1 MVNKNLIERWF
12 YMKKYLLFLL
22 LATLVLFAGC
32 QSTSIDKPNTEG
44 SNITD
49 SKEITDQSSATQTV
63 EVIEIIDMTKT
74 EDITCADALQ
84 KFYADAEYNYFYSC
98 IKSEYVIVEYSD
110 GSQKTV
116 EEALKIGDITI
127 EDLDKFEIKYYKKT
141 LDGKETQVE
150 NQGEPF
156 QKTTLNVDE
165 ISSVTIKI
173 FTSLNG
179 GPKQKII
186 TDRVLISEMVE
197 YWNSVVLK
205 NKVESVDPGTT
216 LSVVFNGDV
225 AFSINNGY
233 LGYDGN
239 YYEQPGRLEEQFK
252 KFYSLAKEKETT
264 IEY

>member
-1 MVNKNLIERWF
+1 
-12 YMKKYLLFLL
+12 MKKYLLFLL
-22 LATLVLFAGC
+22 LLVALVLFAGC
-32 QSTSIDKPNTEG
+32 QSTFIDKPNTEI

-49 SKEITDQSSATQTV
+49 GTEITDQSSATQTV
-63 EVIEIIDMTKT
+63 EVIEIIDMTEI
-74 EDITCADALQ
+74 EDIVCADALQ
-84 KFYADAEYNYFYSC
+84 RFYADTEYNYFYSC
-98 IKSEYVIVEYSD
+98 IKSEYVIVKYSD

-141 LDGKETQVE
+141 LDGKETQGE
-150 NQGEPF
+150 NQSEPF
-156 QKTTLNVDE
+156 QKTKINVDD

-186 TDRVLISEMVE
+186 TDRALISEMVE
-197 YWNSVVLK
+197 YWNNVVLK
-205 NKVESVDPGTT
+205 NKVERTKPGTT
-216 LSVVFNGDV
+216 LSVVFNSDV

-239 YYEQPGRLEEQFK
+239 YYEQPVRLEEQFK
-252 KFYSLAKEKETT
+252 KFYALANEKETT
-264 IEY
+264 IDFK

>member
-1 MVNKNLIERWF
+1 
-12 YMKKYLLFLL
+12 MKKYLLFLLL

-32 QSTSIDKPNTEG
+32 QSTSIDKPNTEP

-49 SKEITDQSSATQTV
+49 STKATNQSSAIQPG
-63 EVIEIIDMTKT
+63 EVIEIIDMTET
-74 EDITCADALQ
+74 EDITCDAALQ
-84 KFYADAEYNYFYSC
+84 KFYADAEYNYFYSR
-98 IKSEYVIVEYSD
+98 IKSEYVIVKYSD

-141 LDGKETQVE
+141 LDGKEIQVE
-150 NQGEPF
+150 SQGVSF
-156 QKTTLNVDE
+156 QNTKLNVDE

-197 YWNSVVLK
+197 YWNNVVLK
-205 NKVESVDPGTT
+205 NKTERPKPGTT
-216 LSVVFNGDV
+216 LVVIFNSDV
-225 AFSINNGY
+225 SFSINGGY
-233 LGYDGN
+233 LFYDGN
-239 YYEQPGRLEEQFK
+239 YYEQPVGLEEQFK
-252 KFYSLAKEKETT
+252 KYYALAEEKETA

>member
-1 MVNKNLIERWF
+1 
-12 YMKKYLLFLL
+12 MKKYLLFLLL

-32 QSTSIDKPNTEG
+32 QSTSIDKPNTEP

-49 SKEITDQSSATQTV
+49 NIKAKNQSSATQPG
-63 EVIEIIDMTKT
+63 EVFEIIDMTKI
-74 EDITCADALQ
+74 EDIVCADALQ

-98 IKSEYVIVEYSD
+98 IKSEYVIVKYSD
-110 GSQKTV
+110 GSKKTV

-127 EDLDKFEIKYYKKT
+127 EDLDKFEIEYYKKT

-156 QKTTLNVDE
+156 QKTKLNVDE

-197 YWNSVVLK
+197 YWNNVVLK
-205 NKVESVDPGTT
+205 NEVERVKPGTT
-216 LSVVFNGDV
+216 LSVLFNSDV

-252 KFYSLAKEKETT
+252 KYYALAKEEATL

>member
-1 MVNKNLIERWF
+1 
-12 YMKKYLLFLL
+12 MKKHFLFLL
-22 LATLVLFAGC
+22 LAILVFFAGC
-32 QSTSIDKPNTEG
+32 QSTSIDKPNTEI
-44 SNITD
+44 SITTD
-49 SKEITDQSSATQTV
+49 GTEITDQSSATQTV
-63 EVIEIIDMTKT
+63 EVIEIIDKTKT

-127 EDLDKFEIKYYKKT
+127 EDLDKFEIKYYKET

-156 QKTTLNVDE
+156 QKTKLNVDE

-197 YWNSVVLK
+197 YWNNVVLK
-205 NKVESVDPGTT
+205 NKVERAKPGTT
-216 LSVVFNGDV
+216 LSVVFNSDV

-233 LGYDGN
+233 LGYGGN
-239 YYEQPGRLEEQFK
+239 YYEQPVGLEEQFK
-252 KFYSLAKEKETT
+252 KYYALAKEKETT
-264 IEY
+264 IEF

>member
-1 MVNKNLIERWF
+1 
-12 YMKKYLLFLL
+12 MKKYLLFLL

-150 NQGEPF
+150 NQG
-156 QKTTLNVDE
+156 
-165 ISSVTIKI
+165 
-173 FTSLNG
+173 
-179 GPKQKII
+179 
-186 TDRVLISEMVE
+186 
-197 YWNSVVLK
+197 
-205 NKVESVDPGTT
+205 
-216 LSVVFNGDV
+216 
-225 AFSINNGY
+225 
-233 LGYDGN
+233 
-239 YYEQPGRLEEQFK
+239 
-252 KFYSLAKEKETT
+252 
-264 IEY
+264 

>member
-1 MVNKNLIERWF
+1 
-12 YMKKYLLFLL
+12 MKKYFLFLL
-22 LATLVLFAGC
+22 SATLVLFAGC
-32 QSTSIDKPNTEG
+32 QSTSIDKPNTV
-44 SNITD
+44 I
-49 SKEITDQSSATQTV
+49 IDQSSATQTV

-74 EDITCADALQ
+74 EDITCAAALQ

-98 IKSEYVIVEYSD
+98 IKSEYVIVKYSD

-127 EDLDKFEIKYYKKT
+127 EYLDKFGIKYYKET
-141 LDGKETQVE
+141 LDGKETQVG

-156 QKTTLNVDE
+156 QKTKLNADD

-173 FTSLNG
+173 FTSLKG

-186 TDRVLISEMVE
+186 TDRVLISEIVE
-197 YWNSVVLK
+197 YWNNVVLK
-205 NKVESVDPGTT
+205 NKVERAKPGTT
-216 LSVVFNGDV
+216 LSVVFNSDV

-239 YYEQPGRLEEQFK
+239 YYEQPVRLEEQFK
-252 KFYSLAKEKETT
+252 KFYALANEEETT
-264 IEY
+264 IEF

>member
-1 MVNKNLIERWF
+1 
-12 YMKKYLLFLL
+12 MKKHFLFLL
-22 LATLVLFAGC
+22 LAILVLFAGC
-32 QSTSIDKPNTEG
+32 QSTSIDKPNTEI
-44 SNITD
+44 SNTTD
-49 SKEITDQSSATQTV
+49 GTEITDQSSATQTV
-63 EVIEIIDMTKT
+63 EVIEIIDKTKT

-127 EDLDKFEIKYYKKT
+127 EDLDKFEIKYYKET

-156 QKTTLNVDE
+156 QKTKLSVDE

-186 TDRVLISEMVE
+186 SDRVLISEMVE
-197 YWNSVVLK
+197 YWNNVVLK
-205 NKVESVDPGTT
+205 NKVERAKPGTT
-216 LSVVFNGDV
+216 LSVVFNSDV

-233 LGYDGN
+233 LGYGGN
-239 YYEQPGRLEEQFK
+239 YYEQPVGLEEQFK
-252 KFYSLAKEKETT
+252 KYYALAKEKETT
-264 IEY
+264 IEF